1 MWRKV
6 HGSCF
11 RLLKPLNAVWIL
23 VAAASTSGS
32 VRSMSGIRKN
42 LRITLERKEKQ
53 EDQNGI
59 PMCACSH
66 NMAPIRVDPTSPLTI
81 IFHDFPWSKMGQR
94 KVTWVKRDKK
104 TTKCL
109 LLIVSHK
116 IRFLCLAYWEDP
128 RTRKMHVQ
136 PELIPITGLE
146 SELDRDG
153 VSSY

>member
-66 NMAPIRVDPTSPLTI
+66 NMAPIRVDPHPTSPLTI

-94 KVTWVKRDKK
+94 KVKHGLKGTKK
-104 TTKCL
+104 PTKCL

-128 RTRKMHVQ
+128 RKNACS
-136 PELIPITGLE
+136 TGINTYHWT
-146 SELDRDG
+146 G
-153 VSSY
+153 VRAG